1 MQTALNDLKISMKK
15 LNECHGIFQFPI
27 DVDTDTDAKV
37 WINAIL
43 LCQIFE
49 NCWLKFINKDEHDF
63 KKKSRFNLMQRY
75 KKSKIKHKDDKEL
88 LKTLHGKIWIILK

>member
-1 MQTALNDLKISMKK
+1 MEKVQTALNDLKISMKK

-37 WINAIL
+37 KLIVLVEILQKVINWNFL
-43 LCQIFE
+43 
-49 NCWLKFINKDEHDF
+49 KDEHDF

-75 KKSKIKHKDDKEL
+75 KKSKIKHKDDKDL
-88 LKTLHGKIWIILK
+88 LKTLHGKI